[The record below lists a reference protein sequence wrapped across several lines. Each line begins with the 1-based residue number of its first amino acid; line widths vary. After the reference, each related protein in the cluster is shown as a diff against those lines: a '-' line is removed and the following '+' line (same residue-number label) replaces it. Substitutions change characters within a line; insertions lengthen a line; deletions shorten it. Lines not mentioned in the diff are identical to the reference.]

1 MVKDAEKNA
10 EEDKKRREEID
21 LRNEADQMVFTVDKT
36 LSDLGDNVDESEKT
50 KAEDAKEELK
60 KALEGDDIEDIRTK
74 KDALEEIV
82 QQLSVK
88 MYEQAAQAQQGAESA
103 EGQGNSDDDVVD
115 AEYTEVNDEDKKQ

>member
-1 MVKDAEKNA
+1 
-10 EEDKKRREEID
+10 
-21 LRNEADQMVFTVDKT
+21 MVFTVDKT

>member
-1 MVKDAEKNA
+1 M
-10 EEDKKRREEID
+10 
-21 LRNEADQMVFTVDKT
+21 
-36 LSDLGDNVDESEKT
+36 
-50 KAEDAKEELK
+50 K